1 MHTRLTATVRN
12 MPRHQL
18 LWPLREPPEL
28 KPSVEPSR
36 HTQRHQLLWPLREL
50 PELKP
55 SAEPLRCRM
64 VSLAAAAAAAAA
76 APGGGGA
83 VEYMAGRNI

>member
-12 MPRHQL
+12 MP
-18 LWPLREPPEL
+18 
-28 KPSVEPSR
+28 
-36 HTQRHQLLWPLREL
+36 RHQLLWPLREL

-55 SAEPLRCRM
+55 SAEPLRCRR

-76 APGGGGA
+76 APGGGGGA
-83 VEYMAGRNI
+83 VEYIAGRNI

>member
-1 MHTRLTATVRN
+1 MHTKLTATVRN
-12 MPRHQL
+12 MP
-18 LWPLREPPEL
+18 
-28 KPSVEPSR
+28 
-36 HTQRHQLLWPLREL
+36 RHQLLWPLREL

-64 VSLAAAAAAAAA
+64 VSLAAAAAAA
-76 APGGGGA
+76 PGGGGA